1 MTEEYVQVYTANGQL
16 QAEMIRIFLE
26 SKGIPA
32 VAYGQSLASVYGL
45 TVGPLSEVKI
55 MVPETQVAEAHQV
68 LADMEQG
75 KYETTQIQPTNDDD
89 SPNGEKDHPR

>member
-1 MTEEYVQVYTANGQL
+1 MSEEYVQVYTANGQL
-16 QAEMIRIFLE
+16 QAEMIRLFLE

-55 MVPETQVAEAHQV
+55 MVPETQVEEAHQV
-68 LADMEQG
+68 LTDMEQG
-75 KYETTQIQPTNDDD
+75 KYETTQIQPGNDEER
-89 SPNGEKDHPR
+89 PNGENDPPR